1 VKKIHFFFTFFWTF
15 LKGGLR
21 CENMKLHTIE
31 EVKNCLLNGEFA
43 VKVDE
48 KVAN

>member
-1 VKKIHFFFTFFWTF
+1 
-15 LKGGLR
+15 
-21 CENMKLHTIE
+21 MKLHTIE
-31 EVKNCLLNGEFA
+31 KVKNCLLNDEFA